1 MTTIGELRLERR
13 ITEVTN
19 EEMTR
24 AEQDVLLQLE
34 SEAFMKDVIIA
45 SAVRTAI
52 GKAPRG
58 TLRTTRPDELAAF
71 AINGALERLPQLDR
85 SQIEDVI
92 LGCAIPEA
100 EQGLNVARVAS
111 FRAGLPVEC
120 SAMTINRFCSSG
132 LQSIA
137 LAVDR
142 IRGGGA
148 EVIVAGG
155 VESMSFV
162 PMGGNKPSLNP
173 WLVDNY
179 PGSYLSMGLTAER
192 VAKHYGIT
200 REQADQFSYESH
212 QKALAAIAAER
223 FDDEIVP
230 VPVTNSLLEGMA
242 RGKAKTVES
251 VFKTDEG
258 PRADTSLEALAK
270 LKPVFHAEGK
280 VTAGNSSQMSDGAAA
295 AVVMSADRAAQ
306 LGIPAMGRLIAF
318 ATAGCDPEEMGIGP
332 VYAIPKALKIAGIS
346 LNEIGL
352 IELNEAFAAQ
362 TLAVI
367 KLLGIDPAKV
377 NVNGGAIALG
387 HPLGCTGAKLTASLL
402 REMPRRNVQ
411 YGMVTMCVGGGMGAA
426 GIFEAIVHTFG

>member
-1 MTTIGELRLERR
+1 
-13 ITEVTN
+13 
-19 EEMTR
+19 
-24 AEQDVLLQLE
+24 
-34 SEAFMKDVIIA
+34 MKDVIIA

-58 TLRTTRPDELAAF
+58 ALRATRPDDLAAF
-71 AINGALERLPQLDR
+71 AITGALERVAQLDR
-85 SQIEDVI
+85 SEIEDVI
-92 LGCAIPEA
+92 LGCAMPEA
-100 EQGLNVARVAS
+100 EQGLNIARVAS

-120 SAMTINRFCSSG
+120 SAMTVNRFCASG
-132 LQSIA
+132 LQAIA
-137 LAVDR
+137 LAVER

-148 EVIVAGG
+148 DAIVAGG

-173 WLVDNY
+173 WLVENY

-192 VAKHYGIT
+192 VAKHYAIT
-200 REQADQFSYESH
+200 REQMDQFAYESH
-212 QKALAAIAAER
+212 RKALAAITAGR
-223 FDDEIVP
+223 FEDEIVP
-230 VPVTNSLLEGMA
+230 VPVTNTVIDA
-242 RGKAKTVES
+242 KGKAKAVES
-251 VFKTDEG
+251 VFKMDEG
-258 PRADTSLEALAK
+258 PRADTSVEALAK
-270 LKPVFHAEGK
+270 LKPVFHAKGT
-280 VTAGNSSQMSDGAAA
+280 VTAGNSSQVSDGAAA
-295 AVVMSADRAAQ
+295 AVVMSAERAAQ

-332 VYAIPKALKIAGIS
+332 VYAIPKALKMAGIT
-346 LNEIGL
+346 LDEIGV

-402 REMPRRNVQ
+402 HEMPRRNVK

-426 GIFEAIVHTFG
+426 GIFEVMS

>member
-1 MTTIGELRLERR
+1 MR
-13 ITEVTN
+13 
-19 EEMTR
+19 
-24 AEQDVLLQLE
+24 DV
-34 SEAFMKDVIIA
+34 VIA

-58 TLRTTRPDELAAF
+58 ALRAVRPDDLAAF
-71 AINGALERLPQLDR
+71 AISGALGRVPELDR

-92 LGCAIPEA
+92 LGCAMPEA
-100 EQGLNVARVAS
+100 EQGLNIARVAS
-111 FRAGLPVEC
+111 FRAGLPVSC

-137 LAVDR
+137 MAVER

-148 EVIVAGG
+148 EAMVAGG

-173 WLVDNY
+173 WLVENY

-200 REQADQFSYESH
+200 REQMDQFAYESH
-212 QKALAAIAAER
+212 QKALAAIAAGR
-223 FDDEIVP
+223 FEDEIVP
-230 VPVTNSLLEGMA
+230 VPVTNTVIDAKGNA
-242 RGKAKTVES
+242 KAAES
-251 VFKTDEG
+251 TFKVDEG

-270 LKPVFHAEGK
+270 LKPVFHASGT
-280 VTAGNSSQMSDGAAA
+280 VTAGNSSQVSDGAAA
-295 AVVMSADRAAQ
+295 AVAMSAELAAQ
-306 LGIPAMGRLIAF
+306 LGVAGMGRLIAF

-332 VYAIPKALKIAGIS
+332 VFAVPKALKMAGLTLDQI
-346 LNEIGL
+346 EL

-362 TLAVI
+362 SLAVI
-367 KLLGIDPAKV
+367 KLLEIDPARV

-402 REMPRRNVQ
+402 HEMLRRNVQ

-426 GIFEAIVHTFG
+426 GIFEAVKA